1 MKTTA
6 RPYRKST
13 LYRAHATRT
22 FTGAHL
28 SQIAMPLGGIGA
40 GCIALN
46 GYGGLQDFSIRHAPA
61 TSALADGHALRDSA
75 FATLYL
81 PTTGL
86 ARLVEGPLPVERIYD
101 QGLKAQGYRNGGH
114 EGLPRFGEA
123 TFTGEYPFGTVH
135 LTDAKVPLSIALTA
149 WNPFIPLDDH
159 NSSLPCLILEYTLTN
174 TSRRRVAY
182 EFGYHLSHLAARANG
197 QDFSRTRNHPMG
209 TAGVLMDNVEDV
221 NSPDFGSCVLGVIG
235 HEPLVK
241 AMWFRGGWFDSLSA
255 LWREISSGTFV
266 PNDGSG
272 SGGRNDRN
280 GGSLLLK
287 GDLDP
292 GASITYPI
300 VIAWHFPNA
309 HLTSGQ
315 LKDPNVIPL
324 LADCGPDCA
333 CTPSPAWRP
342 YYAAHWPDAGAVFN
356 HVAERFTSLRAR
368 TQAFHDTL
376 FRSTLPADVLDA
388 VSANLAIIKSPTV
401 LRQANGNL
409 WGWEGCFASSGCCP
423 GSCTHVWNYAQSI
436 PHLFP
441 ALERTLREQELLRSL
456 DERGHVAFRAALPDG
471 PTEHGFHAAADGQL
485 GAVLKVHR
493 EWQISGDLEWLRG
506 LYPHLKRSLEYCITH
521 WDPDELGVLMEPH
534 HNTYDIEFWG
544 PDGMC
549 SSIYVAALAAMAV
562 LSHAVGEPKDEHR
575 YKAGARKG
583 ARHMSRRL
591 FNGEYYQQN
600 VMLHGLKAS
609 PSEADLDNVRQA
621 NPNEHALLVSEG
633 PKYQYGT
640 GCLSDGVIGAS
651 LAFQCGVETPL
662 NGAEVRRHLHS
673 VFEHNF
679 KASLR
684 EHANV
689 QRPGYALGDEPG
701 LLLCTWPRGGKP
713 TLPFVYSDEVWTGI
727 EYQVASHMIAE
738 GLVDEGLTIVHALRS
753 RYDGRVRN
761 PWNEYE
767 CGSYYARAM
776 ASYGLLAALSGFAYS
791 APTKRLRLAPR
802 LERLPFTTFFSTASG
817 WGTLTLTKQTLTIRL
832 EEGTLDLRRLEIT
845 TGGRRVAR
853 SLRAT
858 ATAHRALTLDLR

>member
-1 MKTTA
+1 MASKVK
-6 RPYRKST
+6 PYRKSV
-13 LYRAHATRT
+13 LYRAHVPRSYA
-22 FTGAHL
+22 GEQL
-28 SQIAMPLGGIGA
+28 NQIAMPIGGIGA

-46 GYGGLQDFSIRHAPA
+46 GFGGLQDFSIRHSPA
-61 TSALADGHALRDSA
+61 TSAQADGHVLHDAA

-81 PTTGL
+81 PAARQ
-86 ARLVEGPLPVERIYD
+86 ARLVEGPLPTGRIYD
-101 QGLKAQGYRNGGH
+101 QGLKAQGYRDGGH
-114 EGLPRFGEA
+114 EGLPRFSDA
-123 TFTGEYPFGTVH
+123 TFTGEYPFGTVN
-135 LTDAKVPLSIALTA
+135 LKDATVPLAVTVRG

-159 NSSLPCLILEYTLTN
+159 NSSLPCVILEYTLTN

-182 EFGYHLSHLAARANG
+182 EFGYHLSHLAARAQG
-197 QDFSRTRNHPMG
+197 QDFSRTRNRLMRD
-209 TAGVLMDNVEDV
+209 AGVFMHNDEDM
-221 NSPDFGSCVLGVIG
+221 NSAEFGSCALGVIG
-235 HEPLVK
+235 HTPFVK

-255 LWREISSGTFV
+255 LWREVSTGTFMA
-266 PNDGSG
+266 NDGSG
-272 SGGRNDRN
+272 AAGQPGRN
-280 GGSLLLK
+280 GGSILLK
-287 GDLDP
+287 GELAP

-309 HLTSGQ
+309 HLTSGRPN
-315 LKDPNVIPL
+315 DPNVIPL
-324 LADCGPDCA
+324 AAACGPDCA
-333 CTPSPAWRP
+333 CTPPPAWRP
-342 YYAAHWPDAGAVFN
+342 YYAAHWPSAEAVFD
-356 HVAERFTSLRAR
+356 HVARQFDSLRRR
-368 TQAFHDTL
+368 TQAFHDAL

-409 WGWEGCFASSGCCP
+409 WGWEGCFASAGCCP

-441 ALERTLREQELLRSL
+441 ALERTLREQELLRSM

-485 GAVLKVHR
+485 GGVLKVHR
-493 EWQISGDLEWLRG
+493 DWQISGDLDWLRG
-506 LYPHLKRSLEYCITH
+506 LYPSLKRSLEYCIRQ

-549 SSIYVAALAAMAV
+549 SSIYVAALAAMAA
-562 LSHAVGEPKDEHR
+562 LSHAVGEPQDEHR
-575 YKAGARKG
+575 YRAGARKG
-583 ARHMSRRL
+583 ARHMSRHL
-591 FNGEYYQQN
+591 FNGEYYQQT

-609 PSEADLDNVRQA
+609 PTPVELEQKKAA
-621 NPNEHALLVSEG
+621 NPDEHALLITEG
-633 PKYQYGT
+633 PKYQYGS

-651 LAFQCGVETPL
+651 LAFQCGVATPL
-662 NGAEVRRHLHS
+662 NKTEVRRHLRS
-673 VFEHNF
+673 IFDHNF
-679 KASLR
+679 KTTLA

-689 QRPGYALGDEPG
+689 QRPGYALGHEPG

-727 EYQVASHMIAE
+727 EYQVAAHMIAE
-738 GLVDEGLTIVHALRS
+738 GMVDEGLTLVHALRS
-753 RYDGRVRN
+753 RHDGRVRN

-791 APTKRLRLAPR
+791 SPAQTLRLAPQLAR
-802 LERLPFTTFFSTASG
+802 RPFTTFFSTASG
-817 WGTLTLTKQTLTIRL
+817 WGTVTLTKRSLEIKL
-832 EEGTLDLRRLEIT
+832 EEGSLPIRRIEIT
-845 TGGRRVAR
+845 TGERRLTR

-858 ATAHRALTLDLR
+858 LTGEGPFRLELT

>member
-1 MKTTA
+1 M
-6 RPYRKST
+6 
-13 LYRAHATRT
+13 
-22 FTGAHL
+22 
-28 SQIAMPLGGIGA
+28 
-40 GCIALN
+40 
-46 GYGGLQDFSIRHAPA
+46 
-61 TSALADGHALRDSA
+61 
-75 FATLYL
+75 
-81 PTTGL
+81 
-86 ARLVEGPLPVERIYD
+86 
-101 QGLKAQGYRNGGH
+101 
-114 EGLPRFGEA
+114 
-123 TFTGEYPFGTVH
+123 
-135 LTDAKVPLSIALTA
+135 
-149 WNPFIPLDDH
+149 
-159 NSSLPCLILEYTLTN
+159 ILEYTLTN

-182 EFGYHLSHLAARANG
+182 EFGYHLSHLAARDNG
-197 QDFSRTRNHPMG
+197 QDFSLTRNRPMRA
-209 TAGVLMDNVEDV
+209 AGVFMDNVEDA
-221 NSPDFGSCVLGVIG
+221 NSAEFGSCALGVVG
-235 HEPLVK
+235 HTPLIK

-255 LWREISSGTFV
+255 LWREISTGTFA

-272 SGGRNDRN
+272 AAGQPGRN

-287 GDLDP
+287 GALER

-315 LKDPNVIPL
+315 PSDPNIIPL
-324 LADCGPDCA
+324 LAECGPDCA
-333 CTPSPAWRP
+333 CTPAPAWRP
-342 YYAAHWPDAGAVFN
+342 YYAAHWPDAMAVFD
-356 HVAERFTSLRAR
+356 HVADQFDTLRSR
-368 TQAFHDTL
+368 TQAFHDAL

-409 WGWEGCFASSGCCP
+409 WGWEGCFATSGCCP

-441 ALERTLREQELLRSL
+441 ALERTLREQELLRSM
-456 DERGHVAFRAALPDG
+456 DDRGHVAFRAALPDG

-493 EWQISGDLEWLRG
+493 EWQISGDLDWLRG
-506 LYPHLKRSLEYCITH
+506 LYPALKRSLEYCIKQ
-521 WDPDELGVLMEPH
+521 WDPEELGVLMEPH

-549 SSIYVAALAAMAV
+549 SSVYVAALAAMAT
-562 LSHAVGEPKDEHR
+562 LSHAVGELQDEHR
-575 YKAGARKG
+575 YRAGARKG
-583 ARHMSRRL
+583 ARHMSRHL
-591 FNGEYYQQN
+591 FNGEYYQQT
-600 VMLHGLKAS
+600 VMLNGLKAS
-609 PSEADLDNVRQA
+609 PTPAELEQKRLA
-621 NPNEHALLVSEG
+621 NPDEHALLLTEG
-633 PKYQYGT
+633 PKYQYGS

-662 NGAEVRRHLHS
+662 SKAEVRRHLQS

-679 KASLR
+679 KASLI

-689 QRPGYALGDEPG
+689 QRPGYALGNEPG

-727 EYQVASHMIAE
+727 EYQVAAHMIAE
-738 GLVDEGLTIVHALRS
+738 GLVDEGLTLVSALRS

-791 APTKRLRLAPR
+791 APTMTLRLAPR
-802 LERLPFTTFFSTASG
+802 WARRPFTTFFSTASG
-817 WGTLTLTKQTLTIRL
+817 WGTLTLTRRTLEIKL
-832 EEGTLDLRRLEIT
+832 EAGLLPLRRIEIT
-845 TGGRRVAR
+845 TNDQRLNR

-858 ATAHRALTLDLR
+858 VTSESVFVLALT